1 MSLKSNTALEGDAQG
16 SSGTSI
22 AGSLEEETRLAS
34 AFRAQKIDLVLA
46 LSSPVMDRQRIL

>member
-1 MSLKSNTALEGDAQG
+1 MSLKSNTALEEDAQG

-22 AGSLEEETRLAS
+22 AGSLEEETRPAS